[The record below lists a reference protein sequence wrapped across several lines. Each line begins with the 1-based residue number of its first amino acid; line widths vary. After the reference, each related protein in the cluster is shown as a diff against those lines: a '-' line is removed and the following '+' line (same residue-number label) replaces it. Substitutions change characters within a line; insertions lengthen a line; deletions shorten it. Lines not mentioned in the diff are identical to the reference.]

1 MDSTLSVE
9 VEHDFLPDWN
19 RMLPLPD
26 VGDCDDVDLRIG
38 RGARLRLW
46 RNGPAEPP
54 ELRPAVEAE
63 VEEAIEHSEL
73 SPADAADR
81 IERVCA
87 ILASDTSLADPP
99 DVDEVAAILER
110 GRERFATVYSS
121 PVERF
126 KWQEAIDDALSKVR
140 GNESSKRIASKRIAM
155 LWLRREKIDHANAI
169 AEQEKAARKEAV
181 ATAQSRL
188 PVVFEDERQSLL
200 KFAVELWAVG
210 ELNVETSGA
219 PVAEAS
225 LLAELLNQDMRG
237 LPEAAVS
244 EVAEEL
250 IRFVVAWP
258 TSTGIVQTVPT
269 VGYAIK
275 VDGGTIVDVFPGHMR
290 LSIEGSD
297 HVLQA
302 PQLPRL
308 VRMSAKE
315 FRDPRLCAQVIY
327 DQTLVE
333 VDLPRGHW
341 RKWWP
346 VLAAR
351 LGKTARVVEDAQRV
365 AAWQRFGAGIMA
377 SAPELAHAPEDGS
390 PFRFKGR
397 ILVGKTWLIDKAVA
411 AGLIGQTERKTFSA
425 WLGAAKNER
434 VPEGEQRKLLRID
447 EGSPLCIEGSCE
459 PAEKNEVDGSSG
471 ANEP

>member
-1 MDSTLSVE
+1 LE
-9 VEHDFLPDWN
+9 VATSGTP
-19 RMLPLPD
+19 
-26 VGDCDDVDLRIG
+26 V
-38 RGARLRLW
+38 
-46 RNGPAEPP
+46 
-54 ELRPAVEAE
+54 VEA
-63 VEEAIEHSEL
+63 
-73 SPADAADR
+73 
-81 IERVCA
+81 
-87 ILASDTSLADPP
+87 
-99 DVDEVAAILER
+99 
-110 GRERFATVYSS
+110 
-121 PVERF
+121 
-126 KWQEAIDDALSKVR
+126 K
-140 GNESSKRIASKRIAM
+140 
-155 LWLRREKIDHANAI
+155 
-169 AEQEKAARKEAV
+169 
-181 ATAQSRL
+181 
-188 PVVFEDERQSLL
+188 
-200 KFAVELWAVG
+200 
-210 ELNVETSGA
+210 
-219 PVAEAS
+219 
-225 LLAELLNQDMRG
+225 LLAELLNLDPLG

-244 EVAEEL
+244 EVVEEL
-250 IRFVVAWP
+250 IRFAVAWP

-275 VDGGTIVDVFPGHMR
+275 VYGGTIVDVFPGHMR

-302 PQLPRL
+302 PQLPRH